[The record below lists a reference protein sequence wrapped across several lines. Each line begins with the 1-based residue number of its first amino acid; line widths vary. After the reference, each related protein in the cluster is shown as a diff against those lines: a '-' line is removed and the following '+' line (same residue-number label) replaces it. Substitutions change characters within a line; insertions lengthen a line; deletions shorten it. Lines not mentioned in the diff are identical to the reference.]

1 MPYKNEIFHKTKTKK
16 KKKIKNYFIDY
27 EYDFYGYSDYR
38 GAGYNDTYYEDF
50 YRTYDGE
57 YFFDYPPSSM
67 VGPLPPG
74 GPTAAG
80 GLPRT
85 ARNNVVG
92 F

>member
-1 MPYKNEIFHKTKTKK
+1 MPRPSHFHIFLTGFELSKNEC
-16 KKKIKNYFIDY
+16 NY